1 MPDARLES
9 VIKSRVYLRVRIRS
23 RARYTTVF
31 LELKSIY
38 HMKNG
43 ENCDAEQNH
52 EKLHFP
58 DPLVIDRRKTIHA
71 ILFATDLLGIAH
83 KAITGE
89 HVV

>member
-1 MPDARLES
+1 
-9 VIKSRVYLRVRIRS
+9 
-23 RARYTTVF
+23 
-31 LELKSIY
+31 
-38 HMKNG
+38 MKNG

-58 DPLVIDRRKTIHA
+58 DPLVVDRRETINA
-71 ILFATDLLGIAH
+71 ILFATDLLGIAQ